1 MPFSSSLPFC
11 PHLCFCIERSR
22 CIIAG
27 DRRLFL
33 SKHAPPKHSQV
44 TNNFAEIKSTV
55 FKRYE
60 EKSLFPI
67 ITSDIVERFYLLL
80 DIIFVLARLKLGSV
94 SNVLQPQ

>member
-1 MPFSSSLPFC
+1 M
-11 PHLCFCIERSR
+11 
-22 CIIAG
+22 
-27 DRRLFL
+27 
-33 SKHAPPKHSQV
+33 